1 METLKNTI
9 CLAFLLAAFLT
20 IGAHAQK
27 PGTPAGHSFEVDT
40 LFGTASCTGDPK
52 WCDVQYAKYAAWE
65 EKRRKSIP
73 APPDSAKRMKQRI
86 ADGWPV
92 KKLNTGASAHY
103 LSAYE
108 KELLLEINMVR
119 SDPQRY
125 LPYVRREGESRP
137 FVAACVARLTGL
149 KPLPVLLPDSLL
161 YVHASRNAAII
172 ADVRVL
178 FHPGSPFA
186 ESACEGGET
195 PEPPRYYVLG
205 WLVDEGNISHQRY
218 PYGHREHLINND
230 SAYAALSKR
239 ESKGFCAITF
249 QTR

>member
-9 CLAFLLAAFLT
+9 RLAFLLAAFLA

-92 KKLNTGASAHY
+92 KKLNTGANANYMSAD
-103 LSAYE
+103 E
-108 KELLLEINMVR
+108 KEMLLEINMVR

-125 LPYVRREGESRP
+125 LPYIRREGEARP
-137 FVAACVARLTGL
+137 PVAACVKRLAGMT
-149 KPLPVLLPDSLL
+149 PLPILFPDTLL
-161 YVHASRNAAII
+161 YSHAKRNANII
-172 ADVRVL
+172 AKTGVVL
-178 FHPGSPFA
+178 HAGGPFA
-186 ESACEGGET
+186 ESAYGSEYWVE
-195 PEPPRYYVLG
+195 PRYYVTG
-205 WLVDEGNISHQRY
+205 WLIDEGVSS
-218 PYGHREHLINND
+218 YGHREHLLEKKEKHAVI
-230 SAYAALSKR
+230 
-239 ESKGFCAITF
+239 AIGKFKKFYGVTL